1 MPETV
6 LRGIAA
12 SPGLG
17 LGPAFV
23 LRPPDLSFEP
33 RETGADAA
41 QERERLQAALESS
54 RRDLNA
60 LRERTAAQLGEAHAE
75 IFDVHLLLLSD
86 PELLGQVDEALA
98 AGQGVETALVTVTD
112 AFIALFEGME
122 DEYFRE
128 RAADL
133 RDIRSRVLAYLLER
147 PLTSLGD
154 LQEPAVLVAYDLAPS
169 DTAALD
175 RNLVRGIVTAV
186 GGRTSHSAIMA
197 RGLGLPAVMGA
208 GEGALLLET
217 GAALLVDG
225 DSGEVRVNPAPEV
238 LEAAQTRAETQARRR
253 ERLLALAGQE
263 GRTRDGTRIEL
274 AANIGSPA
282 DLPLA
287 LEYGAEG
294 VGLYRTEFLYMVQD
308 GLPTEEEQLSAYRQV
323 LEGMNGKPVI
333 IRTLDIGW
341 DKAAPYLGLPPEENP
356 FLGLRALRLCLA
368 RPDIF
373 RVQLRALLRA
383 SAYGNLRIM
392 FPMVSTLDEF
402 RAARALFEEE
412 RAALQTQGVPLAEHI
427 PLGMMIEVPAAAV
440 LAEAFAQEAEFFS
453 IGSNDLI
460 GYALA
465 ADRMNEQVSHLY
477 QPLNPS
483 VLALIAL
490 TCQGAQKHGRWVG
503 VCGEMAGD
511 PLAAPLLL
519 GLGVTE
525 LSMSA
530 PSLLARREQ
539 LLHLDLAEARALAAE
554 ALTLG
559 TAAEVAAL
567 LQSRLPAADA

>member
-1 MPETV
+1 
-6 LRGIAA
+6 
-12 SPGLG
+12 
-17 LGPAFV
+17 
-23 LRPPDLSFEP
+23 
-33 RETGADAA
+33 
-41 QERERLQAALESS
+41 
-54 RRDLNA
+54 
-60 LRERTAAQLGEAHAE
+60 
-75 IFDVHLLLLSD
+75 
-86 PELLGQVDEALA
+86 
-98 AGQGVETALVTVTD
+98 
-112 AFIALFEGME
+112 
-122 DEYFRE
+122 
-128 RAADL
+128 
-133 RDIRSRVLAYLLER
+133 
-147 PLTSLGD
+147 
-154 LQEPAVLVAYDLAPS
+154 
-169 DTAALD
+169 
-175 RNLVRGIVTAV
+175 
-186 GGRTSHSAIMA
+186 
-197 RGLGLPAVMGA
+197 
-208 GEGALLLET
+208 
-217 GAALLVDG
+217 
-225 DSGEVRVNPAPEV
+225 
-238 LEAAQTRAETQARRR
+238 
-253 ERLLALAGQE
+253 
-263 GRTRDGTRIEL
+263 
-274 AANIGSPA
+274 
-282 DLPLA
+282 
-287 LEYGAEG
+287 
-294 VGLYRTEFLYMVQD
+294 
-308 GLPTEEEQLSAYRQV
+308 
-323 LEGMNGKPVI
+323 MNGKPVI
-333 IRTLDIGW
+333 IRTLDIGG